1 MTKEKI
7 KGLLTLFLTA
17 FVQVALVAANTIFI
31 SNHMV
36 KSMLVTGFGISAIWC
51 INVKRISI
59 GNNLDK
65 FSYAFGAMC
74 GTGFGYYLSST
85 ITEYFS

>member
-7 KGLLTLFLTA
+7 KGLLILFFTA

-36 KSMLVTGFGISAIWC
+36 KSMLVTGFGISLVWTL
-51 INVKRISI
+51 NVKKVCI
-59 GNNLDK
+59 GDWGDRVA
-65 FSYAFGAMC
+65 YATGAMV
-74 GTGFGYYLSST
+74 GTGVGFLIST
-85 ITEYFS
+85 HFCK